1 MSKVTPVAGSRSR
14 SWRRGRVVALLMMA
28 GAISYIDRSALSV
41 SNTTIAADMHFSD
54 TQMGWMLSSF
64 AWAYLVCQVP
74 AGVVSD
80 RWGGRIVLGIS
91 LIIWSLAQIAFG
103 LVSSVGAFFACRALL
118 GAGEAPLFLA
128 GTGVITRWFQPEER
142 GRPIGLF
149 NASATLGPAMA
160 PPLLLLAMNLWGW
173 RGMSVAVGCA
183 SLILAFVWLAVYRDP
198 IQATATRGQQNG
210 RRPFPTQLL
219 RQRSTWAMTGGFVGI
234 IYITWLYGAW
244 LPAYLQRVH
253 HLTLRQASLLS
264 ALPQMFGFFGSVT
277 GGFVT
282 DWLGRRGVSPV
293 IACRTPLVWGLVCAS
308 VMTVLTALVPF
319 LGLSVALICIAL
331 FAGGIAMTCGWA
343 LGAVA
348 VTEDCVATMESIQ
361 NTGGSLGGALAPA
374 LTGMIVDHFRS
385 FVPSLLVA
393 GVIGLLCAGIYRY
406 GLNE

>member
-1 MSKVTPVAGSRSR
+1 MTSVTGSRIHSR
-14 SWRRGRVVALLMMA
+14 RRGCVVALLMVA

-41 SNTTIAADMHFSD
+41 GNTTIAADMHFSD
-54 TQMGWMLSSF
+54 TQMGWMLSAF

-74 AGVVSD
+74 AGLVSD

-103 LVSSVGAFFACRALL
+103 LVSSLWAFFACRAFL

-128 GTGVITRWFQPEER
+128 GTGVITRWYRAEER

-160 PPLLLLAMNLWGW
+160 PPLLLLIMSMWGW
-173 RGMSVAVGCA
+173 RGMSVAVGCV
-183 SLILAFVWLAVYRDP
+183 SLVLAFVWLTVYRDP
-198 IQATATRGQQNG
+198 AQAMAARHRSDV
-210 RRPFPTQLL
+210 RRPFPMQLL
-219 RQRSTWAMTGGFVGI
+219 RQRSTWVMTGGFVGI
-234 IYITWLYGAW
+234 VYITWLYGAW
-244 LPAYLQRVH
+244 LPAYLQKAH

-264 ALPQMFGFFGSVT
+264 ALPQMFGFVGSIT
-277 GGFVT
+277 GGFLT

-293 IACRTPLVWGLVCAS
+293 VACRTPLVWGLVCAS
-308 VMTVLTALVPF
+308 IMTVLTGLVPF
-319 LGLSVALICIAL
+319 LGLSIALICIAL

-343 LGAVA
+343 LGAVV

-374 LTGMIVDHFRS
+374 LTGMIADHFRS